1 MKLPLCVCVGVG
13 VGVGVE
19 CMCVS
24 SLDEVF
30 TWPYGVVF
38 LGSDP
43 ATSLIHSI
51 SGDYPPLSISLFSLS
66 LSL

>member
-1 MKLPLCVCVGVG
+1 M
-13 VGVGVE
+13 